1 LLFQAALVYNQL
13 RETGPALEWLSKA
26 LAAGYSR
33 PVVSKIPELDNLHDN
48 PRYQA
53 LMQEK

>member
-1 LLFQAALVYNQL
+1 
-13 RETGPALEWLSKA
+13 LEWLSKA

-33 PVVSKIPELDNLHDN
+33 SQVTKVPYMDNLHDN

-53 LMQEK
+53 LMQAK